1 MIKNFNDIVD
11 VSFTAEMEKKLDEI
25 EEGKDSFLHVM
36 TEFYT
41 PFMKELT
48 EAEKNLEEVKL
59 EQENE
64 DSGEICELCG
74 AKMVYKVSRYGR
86 FLAGSNYPACKNT
99 KSSFVEADVY
109 KRQE

>member
-1 MIKNFNDIVD
+1 
-11 VSFTAEMEKKLDEI
+11 MEKKLDEI

-48 EAEKNLEEVKL
+48 EAEKNLEKVKL

-64 DSGEICELCG
+64 DSGEICESFAALKWYIKSVVTDVFSRVPIIPP
-74 AKMVYKVSRYGR
+74 AKTQNQLSWKPTGNARN
-86 FLAGSNYPACKNT
+86 AGKKCS
-99 KSSFVEADVY
+99 
-109 KRQE
+109 